1 MLQGHWIRLGGLGRA
16 GRYVR
21 DPAVILIERAHQS
34 PKCNTHGP
42 ISRATPSYLPRH
54 ALSAHFVLTSVKRD
68 TGPTAHAAAS
78 FFLYYPP
85 QFGLARIISYASLNK
100 SARTAIT
107 IDTACLPPLSSRWP
121 FHLFRPARG
130 PNTHT
135 HTHIRTHTRTHHD
148 SARDRFVKYEDFN
161 QKDDGI
167 RARISDE
174 NYRDADI
181 EELMI
186 DATGEGSTI
195 LENEL
200 AAIFCVLLCNERT
213 YKCTAFQVCQC
224 PTAIPS
230 VCATRLATKIDK
242 RALKRP
248 SKKEYTREKNSFS
261 LLSLNM
267 FRISF

>member
-1 MLQGHWIRLGGLGRA
+1 M
-16 GRYVR
+16 R

-42 ISRATPSYLPRH
+42 ISRATPSHLSRH

-68 TGPTAHAAAS
+68 TGPTTRRGILFSLLFTAV
-78 FFLYYPP
+78 LLR
-85 QFGLARIISYASLNK
+85 LARIISYASLNK

-107 IDTACLPPLSSRWP
+107 IDTACLPPRSSRRP

-130 PNTHT
+130 PNTHA
-135 HTHIRTHTRTHHD
+135 HGHHD
-148 SARDRFVKYEDFN
+148 FARDRFVKYEDFN
-161 QKDDGI
+161 QKGDGI

-174 NYRDADI
+174 NYRDADS

-200 AAIFCVLLCNERT
+200 AAIFCLLLCNERM
-213 YKCTAFQVCQC
+213 YECTVSRVCQC
-224 PTAIPS
+224 SAAIPS
-230 VCATRLATKIDK
+230 VCATRLITKIDK
-242 RALKRP
+242 RAGFQSDRATRKNI
-248 SKKEYTREKNSFS
+248 REKRIPS
-261 LLSLNM
+261 LLSLSM
-267 FRISF
+267 FRVSFQNLHRDIVA